1 MDELDFALDV
11 KSINDDGDIEGLAV
25 GYGNLDHGG
34 DIVMPGAI
42 TASIASRKS
51 IPMLLYHDQK
61 RPVGVWNRFSETAEG
76 LLVKGRFS
84 PTIAGREAREDA
96 KCGALSGLSMG
107 YNTVRQKFEGK
118 ARQLL
123 EVALH
128 EISLVT
134 IAMNDKARVMR
145 VKEVEDLRG
154 RLAAG
159 DRLTER
165 EWETLLKKGFDL
177 TNSEAERAVRI
188 HLKKG
193 QGEPDGTADPM
204 AAFWA
209 AMRSAPIED
218 LTGED

>member
-11 KSINDDGDIEGLAV
+11 KSIDDDGSIEGLAV

-42 TASIASRKS
+42 AGTLASKKS
-51 IPMLLYHDQK
+51 LPMLLYHDQR
-61 RPVGVWNRFSETAEG
+61 RPVGVWHTLTEVSDG

-84 PTIAGREAREDA
+84 ATSAGKEAREDA

-107 YNTVRQKFEGK
+107 YNTIRHRMEGK
-118 ARQLL
+118 ARQLI

-128 EISLVT
+128 EVSLVT
-134 IAMNDKARVMR
+134 IAMNDRTR
-145 VKEVEDLRG
+145 ITQVKEIENLRA

-165 EWETLLKKGFDL
+165 EWEGLLKKSFDL
-177 TNSEAERAVRI
+177 SNSEAERAVRI
-188 HLKKG
+188 NLKG
-193 QGEPDGTADPM
+193 QGEPGVTADPM
-204 AAFWA
+204 AALWA
-209 AMRSAPIED
+209 AMRDAPIED
-218 LTGED
+218 NTGE